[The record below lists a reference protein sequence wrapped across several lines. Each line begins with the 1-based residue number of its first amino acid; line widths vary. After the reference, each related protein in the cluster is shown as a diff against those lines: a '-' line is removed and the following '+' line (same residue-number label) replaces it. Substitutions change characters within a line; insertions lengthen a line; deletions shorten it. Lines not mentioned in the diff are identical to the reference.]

1 MSDPAARAPQRVV
14 LHLDMDAFFASVEQR
29 DRPELRGRPVLVAWD
44 RPRSIV
50 TTASYEAR
58 PFGCRSA
65 QPVAVAKRLCPHA
78 VIVPP
83 RFEAYA
89 EASDAVMSML
99 KELSPL
105 VEPLSIDEAFVD
117 LTGTERLLGAAPDV
131 AERVR
136 RRIRDELRLTASC
149 GVAPNKFLAKLA
161 SDLRKP
167 DGLTVVR
174 PGDES
179 AVLDP
184 LPVERLWGVGPKSG
198 EELRRLGIP
207 TIGAL
212 RAFGDDRL
220 AALLG
225 PSARH
230 WAALAR
236 GEDDRPVVAG
246 AEAKSIG
253 REQTFEEDLGDAAE
267 VRAVLLAQAED
278 VGRRLRRQRLAARGV
293 SLKIRYG
300 AFETITRQTTLEEAT
315 DATADLWA
323 AASRVWDLWASASF
337 RPVRLVG
344 VTATRLERGGGGT
357 LFGAADR
364 ERRRA
369 LDSALD
375 AIDARFGAGAVRR
388 AGGRAVPS
396 RTDAPGVRRRA
407 DTP

>member
-1 MSDPAARAPQRVV
+1 MPQRWI

-29 DRPELRGRPVLVAWD
+29 DRPELRGKPVLVGWD

-65 QPVAVAKRLCPHA
+65 QPISVAKRLCPQA

-89 EASDAVMSML
+89 QASDAVMSML
-99 KELSPL
+99 EELSPL

-117 LTGTERLLGAAPDV
+117 LTGTERLLGPAPEV

-136 RRIRDELRLTASC
+136 RRIREELRLTASC

-167 DGLTVVR
+167 DGLTLVR
-174 PGDES
+174 PGEEA

-198 EELRRLGIP
+198 EQLRRLGIA
-207 TIGAL
+207 TVGAL
-212 RAFGDDRL
+212 RRHGEERL
-220 AALLG
+220 VAAIG
-225 PSARH
+225 PGAAH

-236 GEDDRPVVAG
+236 GEDDRPVVPDTD
-246 AEAKSIG
+246 AKSLG
-253 REQTFEEDLGDAAE
+253 QEQTFEEDLDDPAE
-267 VRAVLLAQAED
+267 VRAILLAQTEE
-278 VGRRLRRQRLAARGV
+278 VGRRVRRHGLSARGV

-300 AFETITRQTTLEEAT
+300 HFETITRQTTLDEPT

-323 AASRVWDLWASASF
+323 AASAVWDRWAGGSF

-344 VTATRLERGGGGT
+344 VTATRLERGAQT
-357 LFGAADR
+357 SLFTAPLR

-369 LDSALD
+369 LDAALD
-375 AIDARFGAGAVRR
+375 AIDARFGRGSVRR
-388 AGGRAVPS
+388 AGGRE
-396 RTDAPGVRRRA
+396 G
-407 DTP
+407 